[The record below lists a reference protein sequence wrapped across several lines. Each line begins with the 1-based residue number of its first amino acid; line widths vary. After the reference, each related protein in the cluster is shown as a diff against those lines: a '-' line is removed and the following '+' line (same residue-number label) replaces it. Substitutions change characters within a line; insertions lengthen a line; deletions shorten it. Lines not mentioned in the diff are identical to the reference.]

1 MRPQARVL
9 IAVGAV
15 VLAAVV
21 ALVLIPRGEKAPSST
36 PSGLTLSPPVIP
48 PAATTETG
56 DGPSTMS
63 VEPFTP
69 PTSTTGPG
77 TSWETMST
85 TAPAP
90 RANST
95 DPWDTA
101 LNEGRRPSQTDNA
114 FGGRVDRG
122 PATPNN
128 AVSPVGVPGTHTA
141 WATPRSYTVQAGD
154 SLYTISQKILGSP
167 KYVAA
172 IQKANPK
179 VDARRLRV
187 GQVLNMPDLSG
198 SSTPAPAAG
207 VSRPVADGGL
217 GTAPGLSGGKTY
229 KVQPGDTLRKIAT
242 KHYGNSKMW
251 EKIYAL
257 NREAIGSSPSNL
269 RSGMVLRMPEGATRP

>member
-1 MRPQARVL
+1 MRPQARVF
-9 IAVGAV
+9 IAIGAV

-21 ALVLIPRGEKAPSST
+21 ALVLIPRGDKIASST
-36 PSGLTLSPPVIP
+36 PGGSTLPPP
-48 PAATTETG
+48 PGDSAPATTETG

-63 VEPFTP
+63 VEPLAPTP
-69 PTSTTGPG
+69 TTGSG
-77 TSWETMST
+77 TSWETMSA

-95 DPWDTA
+95 DPWDQA
-101 LNEGRRPSQTDNA
+101 LNENRAPSLTDTP
-114 FGGRVDRG
+114 FGGRVDRSAISPGVG
-122 PATPNN
+122 P
-128 AVSPVGVPGTHTA
+128 VVPGTHTGSV
-141 WATPRSYTVQAGD
+141 TPRTYTVQAGD

-179 VDARRLRV
+179 VDAKRLRV
-187 GQVLNMPDLSG
+187 GQVLNIPDVSG
-198 SSTPAPAAG
+198 SSTPAPGPG
-207 VSRPVADGGL
+207 VSRIAADGGL

-229 KVQPGDTLRKIAT
+229 KIQSGDTLRKIAT

-269 RSGMVLRMPEGATRP
+269 RVGMVLRLPEGATRP

>member
-9 IAVGAV
+9 IAIGAV

-21 ALVLIPRGEKAPSST
+21 ALVLIPRGDKIASST
-36 PSGLTLSPPVIP
+36 PGGSTLPPPPVTP
-48 PAATTETG
+48 PPATTETG

-63 VEPFTP
+63 VEPLAPGTP
-69 PTSTTGPG
+69 TTGPG
-77 TSWETMST
+77 GTSWENMSA

-95 DPWDTA
+95 DPWDQA
-101 LNEGRRPSQTDNA
+101 LNEGRKPSLTDTP

-122 PATPNN
+122 PTTPG
-128 AVSPVGVPGTHTA
+128 VGPVVPGTHTGP
-141 WATPRSYTVQAGD
+141 ATPRTYTVQAGD
-154 SLYTISQKILGSP
+154 SLYTISQKLLSSP

-179 VDARRLRV
+179 VDAKRLRV
-187 GQVLNMPDLSG
+187 GQVLNIPDVSG
-198 SSTPAPAAG
+198 SSTPATTPGISRPAAEAG
-207 VSRPVADGGL
+207 RGATSGL
-217 GTAPGLSGGKTY
+217 GVGKTY

-242 KHYGNSKMW
+242 KLYGNSKMW

-269 RSGMVLRMPEGATRP
+269 RSGMVLRLPEGATRP